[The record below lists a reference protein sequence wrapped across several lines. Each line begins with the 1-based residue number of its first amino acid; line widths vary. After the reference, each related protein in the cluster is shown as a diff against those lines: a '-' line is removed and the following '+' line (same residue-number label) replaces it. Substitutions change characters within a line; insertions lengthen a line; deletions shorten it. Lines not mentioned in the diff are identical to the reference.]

1 MRRYRATAVSTP
13 RCAAA
18 TIEHMRPDPEPIGTF
33 PPVRLPDVLD
43 DVEHDTDEDREA
55 LLVGFL
61 SAAWPTTRAQYQ

>member
-1 MRRYRATAVSTP
+1 MR
-13 RCAAA
+13 
-18 TIEHMRPDPEPIGTF
+18 RPDPEPTGTF

-43 DVEHDTDEDREA
+43 DVENDTDEDREA